1 MVGAFKVEENV
12 PPMKYSPIKESLRKC
27 ILFASIHSQLWWDE
41 KRQRV
46 SFEKGSSFY
55 MG

>member
-12 PPMKYSPIKESLRKC
+12 CPMKYSPRKESLRKC
-27 ILFASIHSQLWWDE
+27 ILFASIESQLCWDE
-41 KRQRV
+41 KRQCV

-55 MG
+55 ME

>member
-27 ILFASIHSQLWWDE
+27 ILFASIHGQLWWDE

-46 SFEKGSSFY
+46 SFGKGSSFY